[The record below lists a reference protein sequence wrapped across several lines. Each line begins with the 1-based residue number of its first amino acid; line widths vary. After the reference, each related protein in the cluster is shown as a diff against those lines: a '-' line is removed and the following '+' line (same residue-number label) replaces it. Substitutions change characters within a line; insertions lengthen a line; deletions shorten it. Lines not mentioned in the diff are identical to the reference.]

1 MNIIKL
7 NVKSELS
14 SSNEFDYLIIF
25 LSVIN
30 FFLEIKKTNSML
42 N

>member
-1 MNIIKL
+1 MNIINL
-7 NVKSELS
+7 SVKPELS

-30 FFLEIKKTNSML
+30 FFFF
-42 N
+42 